1 MTVVKAAQIQNTLS
15 SLTPIV
21 HDGAHQA
28 TPQYA
33 HHSHLHGVGGHGG
46 QIGGH
51 IDHLHQS
58 SAAVLD
64 QAGHNFSVDS
74 LMTAQQQQAQQ
85 QQQQHL
91 QHQSEPLGSSREGS
105 PNGPTPPLGP
115 PPSASPASYRA
126 AAAAAAM
133 ASWTSNC
140 SAQHNYVDENH
151 PSLQEENNYRS
162 HWYSVPTAGGP
173 GGSPLGPHDHGGVP
187 TSGGQGGHPYHQAT
201 TPPLSTSSNTST
213 YNTPAAQAAAA
224 AAAAAAAYRNSV
236 FHYNQECNS
245 ATAVGPISEI
255 PKY

>member
-1 MTVVKAAQIQNTLS
+1 MSVVKAAHIQNTLS

-21 HDGAHQA
+21 HDGVHQPP
-28 TPQYA
+28 PQYP
-33 HHSHLHGVGGHGG
+33 HHPHLHGVSGVHPGG
-46 QIGGH
+46 QLGGVH
-51 IDHLHQS
+51 LDHLHQT
-58 SAAVLD
+58 SANVLD

-74 LMTAQQQQAQQ
+74 LMTAQ

-115 PPSASPASYRA
+115 SPSGASPASYRA
-126 AAAAAAM
+126 AQAAAAM

-245 ATAVGPISEI
+245 SSQVPVSEI